1 MFNRGKKD
9 EPVDSKTGGTTTE
22 TPLPLRP
29 ILQTT
34 QKPETP
40 PSPAPTYRPELAR
53 KPAESPSPLTPVRP
67 ATPTPGTPSAPTTTV
82 ATSADTTAPSRD
94 RDHDSKRL
102 IVGRGIV
109 LNGQITSCDMLV
121 VEGKVEATLT
131 ETRAMEIAET
141 GVYKGS
147 AEIDEAEISG
157 RFDGNLSVRNRLLIR
172 ATGKVTGEVRY
183 GQLEVQCGGEL
194 SGNISVVAAKSA
206 AEMVASRSEKT
217 LVEQPGL

>member
-9 EPVDSKTGGTTTE
+9 ESADMKPGGMPTE

-29 ILQTT
+29 ILQTP

-40 PSPAPTYRPELAR
+40 PSPAPSYRPELAR
-53 KPAESPSPLTPVRP
+53 KAPESPLSPIRP
-67 ATPTPGTPSAPTTTV
+67 AVSTPSTTSTV
-82 ATSADTTAPSRD
+82 ATSADSSMSGRD

-157 RFDGNLSVRNRLLIR
+157 RFDGNLSVRGRLLIR

-206 AEMVASRSEKT
+206 AELVASRSETTKM